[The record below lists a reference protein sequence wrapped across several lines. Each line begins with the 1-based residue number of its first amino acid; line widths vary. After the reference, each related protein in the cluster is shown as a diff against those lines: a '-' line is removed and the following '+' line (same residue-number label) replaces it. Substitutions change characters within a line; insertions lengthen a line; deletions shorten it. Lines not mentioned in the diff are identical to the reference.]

1 MPTLLRKLQEK
12 SIMIDNLFSEISY
25 KLDPISNLKKS
36 FKNVL
41 SRKKKKVV
49 AATIGTAVGLLGL
62 NYLYNNTKKNR
73 IDKINKNKKIK
84 EIEYLKEI
92 KKKASNFKNIDNDLD
107 FKNNKQFILK
117 AIKENSEVF
126 KYIDNK
132 FKNDE
137 DFILEAIKENMN
149 VFNHIEKKL
158 KTNEDYIIEI
168 IKINPDI
175 LNIIIKSNDRI
186 FVNILKNKDFIEK
199 IKKTKKASL
208 ISQLNNFN
216 YKMKR
221 GLFF

>member
-1 MPTLLRKLQEK
+1 M
-12 SIMIDNLFSEISY
+12 
-25 KLDPISNLKKS
+25 
-36 FKNVL
+36 
-41 SRKKKKVV
+41 
-49 AATIGTAVGLLGL
+49 
-62 NYLYNNTKKNR
+62 
-73 IDKINKNKKIK
+73 
-84 EIEYLKEI
+84 
-92 KKKASNFKNIDNDLD
+92 
-107 FKNNKQFILK
+107 K